1 MNFRRDWWKIL
12 SVLLVTYTIVM
23 GFLGEVP
30 RLPILNESIRNLYFH
45 VTMWMTMLVMLTV
58 SLVYSIRYLASLKM
72 NDDIVAMSAA
82 QVGILV
88 SVLGILT
95 GMLWAR
101 HTWGAYWVNDPKLN
115 GAAIALLAYLA
126 YFVLRGAVVDE
137 EKRARI
143 SAVYNVFA
151 FVLMLLFV
159 QILPR
164 LTDSLHPGNGGNPA
178 FSSYDLDNR
187 MRMVFYPAVIGWS
200 LIGVWILS
208 LKVRLYK
215 LEETMNAFQ
224 ELNDEQFG
232 RKTIK
237 LKK

>member
-1 MNFRRDWWKIL
+1 MFLKKNWWK
-12 SVLLVTYTIVM
+12 VLGSMLVVYTIVM
-23 GFLGEVP
+23 GFLSDVP

-58 SLVYSIRYLASLKM
+58 SLVYSVRYLLKLERKY
-72 NDDIVAMSAA
+72 DTVALAAA
-82 QVGILV
+82 QVGVLV
-88 SVLGILT
+88 SVIGIVT
-95 GMLWAR
+95 GMIWAR
-101 HTWGAYWVNDPKLN
+101 YTWGAFWVNDPKLN
-115 GAAIALLAYLA
+115 GAAITLLAYLA
-126 YFVLRGAVVDE
+126 YFVLRGAIEDG
-137 EKRARI
+137 EKKARI

-151 FVLMLLFV
+151 FVIMIVFI

-200 LIGVWILS
+200 LIGTWILE
-208 LKVRLYK
+208 LKIRLYT
-215 LEETMNAFQ
+215 LEQKKNELQ
-224 ELNDEQFG
+224 ELTVENSG
-232 RKTIK
+232 RKTIE

>member
-1 MNFRRDWWKIL
+1 MILRRDWWKIL
-12 SVLLVTYTIVM
+12 GVILVVNTIVM

-58 SLVYSIRYLASLKM
+58 SLVYSVRYLFSLKV
-72 NDDIVAMSAA
+72 NDDIIAMSAA

-88 SVLGILT
+88 SVIGILT

-115 GAAIALLAYLA
+115 GAAITLLAYLA

-137 EKRARI
+137 DKRARI

-151 FVLMLLFV
+151 FVLMILFI

-178 FSSYDLDNR
+178 FSTYDLDNR
-187 MRMVFYPAVIGWS
+187 MRLVFYPAVIGWS
-200 LIGVWILS
+200 LIGVWILT

-215 LEETMNAFQ
+215 LEQKINAVE
-224 ELNDEQFG
+224 ELDEKEYG

>member
-1 MNFRRDWWKIL
+1 MNLRSDWWKIL
-12 SVLLVTYTIVM
+12 GVLLVSYTIVM

-30 RLPILNESIRNLYFH
+30 SLPILNESIRNLYFH

-58 SLVYSIRYLASLKM
+58 SLVYSIRYLSSLKL
-72 NDDIVAMSAA
+72 NDDVVAMSAA
-82 QVGILV
+82 HVGIAV
-88 SVLGILT
+88 SVIGILT

-115 GAAIALLAYLA
+115 GAAITLLAYLA

-151 FVLMLLFV
+151 YVLMILFI

-200 LIGVWILS
+200 LIGVWILT

-215 LEETMNAFQ
+215 LENH
-224 ELNDEQFG
+224 LNTLREINNEQFG

-237 LKK
+237 IKK